1 MFILWLLFTAVEN
14 TVHEVMHRK
23 RIKPIKD
30 AEYYISVKMD
40 KPGLESIFVNDYI
53 GMLVRYSANFSNVT
67 FVMVAL
73 CNRADHYIFALW
85 FLSIVYLF
93 LFLA

>member
-30 AEYYISVKMD
+30 AENFIRMKMD
-40 KPGLESIFVNDYI
+40 KPGLESIFVNEYI
-53 GMLVRYSANFSNVT
+53 GMLVHYSANFSNVA
-67 FVMVAL
+67 FVEFK
-73 CNRADHYIFALW
+73 IFLKFAICFPANLVQVW
-85 FLSIVYLF
+85 
-93 LFLA
+93 